1 MPNDVKN
8 VSSNFDL
15 TTTSTLFINHDYS
28 LCVQITFGSCS
39 RNRSLNILVLQPRLR
54 NSGCVDYCGKP
65 VSIYNSTL
73 HKGKQPNA
81 TY

>member
-8 VSSNFDL
+8 VISNFDL
-15 TTTSTLFINHDYS
+15 TMTSTLFINHDYS
-28 LCVQITFGSCS
+28 LCVQITFGSCP
-39 RNRSLNILVLQPRLR
+39 RKQSLNILVLHPRLR
-54 NSGCVDYCGKP
+54 NSGCVDFCRKP

-73 HKGKQPNA
+73 NIGKQPNA